1 MPKTRLFGAKSC
13 SERHGHAR
21 RQTERTMPP
30 PRWNPDITGPSV
42 FSNIPHVHRIDPKTG
57 LKWNASWGAGRTA
70 ALLPPKRGV
79 FHMKAVPR
87 ELNAPHT
94 RPGLRRSASGII
106 LGRAPQAHQG
116 ASWATP
122 SSSSSFS
129 RSTNPSTSTEWSQI
143 RSDWISWAPT
153 TRALGPRSSPGIVAR
168 SALRCKVW
176 HRMGADVYELACEGV
191 TPLRQDRPA

>member
-30 PRWNPDITGPSV
+30 PWWNPDITGPSV

-143 RSDWISWAPT
+143 RSDWIS
-153 TRALGPRSSPGIVAR
+153 RVGRGRLQ
-168 SALRCKVW
+168 
-176 HRMGADVYELACEGV
+176 HELWD
-191 TPLRQDRPA
+191 RDRRPASSHDQRSVAKYGTEWGRMYMNSRVRV

>member
-57 LKWNASWGAGRTA
+57 LKWNASS
-70 ALLPPKRGV
+70 
-79 FHMKAVPR
+79 H
-87 ELNAPHT
+87 
-94 RPGLRRSASGII
+94 S
-106 LGRAPQAHQG
+106 RAPATETRCLPHEGCPTRVERATHATRVAAQRQRHHPRPCATGASG

-143 RSDWISWAPT
+143 RSDWIS
-153 TRALGPRSSPGIVAR
+153 RVGRGRLQ
-168 SALRCKVW
+168 
-176 HRMGADVYELACEGV
+176 HELWD
-191 TPLRQDRPA
+191 RDRRPASSHDQRSVAKYGTEWGRMYMNSRVRV